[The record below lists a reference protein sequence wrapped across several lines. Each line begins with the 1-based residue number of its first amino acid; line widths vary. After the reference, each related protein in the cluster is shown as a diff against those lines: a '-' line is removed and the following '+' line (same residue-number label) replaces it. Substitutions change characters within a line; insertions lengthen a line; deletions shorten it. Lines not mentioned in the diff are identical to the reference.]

1 MTAELSSRIH
11 TSAVTALAFVCTY
24 VLAFYWN
31 LDRPF
36 WAGFTVFVISLPSIG
51 QTLQKGVLRMFGT
64 IAGAVA
70 ALVLLGL
77 FAQER
82 MLLLSVLSLYLCL
95 MLYLMLTS
103 VYYGYAF
110 FISCIVTLI
119 ICLMAVHEPQ
129 DAFHLSVYRV
139 EETLLGIGVYTVVTL
154 VFLQGHPSS
163 PCIAACRISWLGTRP
178 FSS

>member
-1 MTAELSSRIH
+1 MTAELSFRIH
-11 TSAVTALAFVCTY
+11 TAAVTALAFVCTY

-110 FISCIVTLI
+110 FISCIVTLRERLETLGLCAI
-119 ICLMAVHEPQ
+119 IRH
-129 DAFHLSVYRV
+129 V
-139 EETLLGIGVYTVVTL
+139 EETELYATAQNREGN
-154 VFLQGHPSS
+154 
-163 PCIAACRISWLGTRP
+163 
-178 FSS
+178 

>member
-11 TSAVTALAFVCTY
+11 TAAVTALAFVCTY

-103 VYYGYAF
+103 V
-110 FISCIVTLI
+110 
-119 ICLMAVHEPQ
+119 
-129 DAFHLSVYRV
+129 
-139 EETLLGIGVYTVVTL
+139 
-154 VFLQGHPSS
+154 
-163 PCIAACRISWLGTRP
+163 
-178 FSS
+178 

>member
-64 IAGAVA
+64 IAG
-70 ALVLLGL
+70 GCSPP
-77 FAQER
+77 
-82 MLLLSVLSLYLCL
+82 LSCSGFSRKNVCSFCPCCP
-95 MLYLMLTS
+95 S
-103 VYYGYAF
+103 
-110 FISCIVTLI
+110 
-119 ICLMAVHEPQ
+119 ICA
-129 DAFHLSVYRV
+129 
-139 EETLLGIGVYTVVTL
+139 
-154 VFLQGHPSS
+154 
-163 PCIAACRISWLGTRP
+163 
-178 FSS
+178 

>member
-1 MTAELSSRIH
+1 MTADLSARINAA
-11 TSAVTALAFVCTY
+11 AVTALAFGCTD
-24 VLAFYWN
+24 VLAFFWN

-64 IAGAVA
+64 VAGAVA

-82 MLLLSVLSLYLCL
+82 MLLLFVLSLYLCL

-110 FISCIVTLI
+110 FISCIAWLI
-119 ICLMAVHEPQ
+119 PPFTPWLM
-129 DAFHLSVYRV
+129 
-139 EETLLGIGVYTVVTL
+139 
-154 VFLQGHPSS
+154 QGAYAMIRDGPS
-163 PCIAACRISWLGTRP
+163 
-178 FSS
+178 

>member
-11 TSAVTALAFVCTY
+11 TAAVTALAFVCTY

-82 MLLLSVLSLYLCL
+82 MLLLSNALHVEIFRNARIATCRSAC
-95 MLYLMLTS
+95 
-103 VYYGYAF
+103 
-110 FISCIVTLI
+110 ISRR
-119 ICLMAVHEPQ
+119 
-129 DAFHLSVYRV
+129 DF
-139 EETLLGIGVYTVVTL
+139 
-154 VFLQGHPSS
+154 
-163 PCIAACRISWLGTRP
+163 
-178 FSS
+178 

>member
-11 TSAVTALAFVCTY
+11 TAVVTALAFVCTY

-119 ICLMAVHEPQ
+119 ICLMAVQNPRMPFISPYTGLRKHC
-129 DAFHLSVYRV
+129 SV
-139 EETLLGIGVYTVVTL
+139 
-154 VFLQGHPSS
+154 SA
-163 PCIAACRISWLGTRP
+163 CIPL
-178 FSS
+178 

>member
-1 MTAELSSRIH
+1 M
-11 TSAVTALAFVCTY
+11 
-24 VLAFYWN
+24 YW
-31 LDRPF
+31 RSIGIWTGRFGRGSP
-36 WAGFTVFVISLPSIG
+36 VFVISLPSIG

-64 IAGAVA
+64 VAGAVA

-82 MLLLSVLSLYLCL
+82 MLLLFVLSLYLCL

-129 DAFHLSVYRV
+129 DAFHLP
-139 EETLLGIGVYTVVTL
+139 YTGL
-154 VFLQGHPSS
+154 RKHCSASAYIPL
-163 PCIAACRISWLGTRP
+163 
-178 FSS
+178 

>member
-11 TSAVTALAFVCTY
+11 TAAVTALAFVCTY

-82 MLLLSVLSLYLCL
+82 MLWLRVLHFLHRHADHLPHGGSRTPGCLSSL
-95 MLYLMLTS
+95 
-103 VYYGYAF
+103 
-110 FISCIVTLI
+110 
-119 ICLMAVHEPQ
+119 
-129 DAFHLSVYRV
+129 
-139 EETLLGIGVYTVVTL
+139 
-154 VFLQGHPSS
+154 
-163 PCIAACRISWLGTRP
+163 RIPG
-178 FSS
+178 

>member
-82 MLLLSVLSLYLCL
+82 MLLLSVLSFYLCL

-110 FISCIVTLI
+110 FISCSSRCASASWRFTNRRMPFISPYTGLRKH
-119 ICLMAVHEPQ
+119 C
-129 DAFHLSVYRV
+129 SV
-139 EETLLGIGVYTVVTL
+139 
-154 VFLQGHPSS
+154 SA
-163 PCIAACRISWLGTRP
+163 CIPL
-178 FSS
+178 